1 MRLTGW
7 LSRLKRPQVYPMMP
21 ACSRWR
27 RALLRIA
34 WVLLGMGVMTVSL
47 ADEHEHDQWTAL
59 LQSHVRV
66 IDGGVVTQ
74 VDYAGFARD
83 RAALQAYLAQL
94 SQLTRA
100 DFDQRPLPE
109 QLAFL
114 INAYNAWTVEL
125 ILTAWPDLDSIRDL
139 GSFLRSPWQRAF
151 IPLLGETVSLDTIEH
166 DMIRGWGRYNEPR
179 IHFAVNCAS
188 IGCPALRNEAF
199 TAQKLDAQLEEQTQL
214 FLSDRSRNYLD
225 GNTLWVTPILRW
237 YADDFERGWAGYQS
251 VPAFLADYADAL
263 GLSNAQGANL
273 LAGRIRVRYLDY
285 DWGLNGTGD

>member
-21 ACSRWR
+21 ACSRWQ
-27 RALLRIA
+27 RALLRIGF
-34 WVLLGMGVMTVSL
+34 VFLFLSMGVMTVSS
-47 ADEHEHDQWTAL
+47 ADEHDTWTAL

-66 IDGGVVTQ
+66 IDGGVATQ

-83 RAALQAYLAQL
+83 REALQAYLTDL
-94 SQLTRA
+94 SQVSRA
-100 DFDQRPLPE
+100 DFDQRPLAD

-125 ILTAWPDLDSIRDL
+125 ILGAWPVIESIRDL

-151 IPLLGETVSLDTIEH
+151 IPLLGETVSLDNIEH
-166 DMIRGWGRYNEPR
+166 DMIRGWGRYDEPR

-199 TAQKLDAQLEEQTQL
+199 TAQKLEAQLQEQTQL
-214 FLSDRSRNYLD
+214 FLSDHSRNYLD

-237 YADDFERGWAGYQS
+237 YAEDFERGWAGYQS
-251 VPAFLADYADAL
+251 VPAFLADYAEAL
-263 GLSNAQGANL
+263 GLSDAQREDL

-285 DWGLNGTGD
+285 DWGLNKTGG

>member
-27 RALLRIA
+27 RALLWIGF
-34 WVLLGMGVMTVSL
+34 VLPGMGVMTVSV
-47 ADEHEHDQWTAL
+47 ADEHDKWSAL

-66 IDGGVVTQ
+66 IDGGVATQ

-83 RAALQAYLAQL
+83 RADLQTYLAQL
-94 SQLTRA
+94 SQVTRA
-100 DFDQRPLPE
+100 DFDQRPLAD

-125 ILTAWPDLDSIRDL
+125 ILGAWPDLASIRDL
-139 GSFLRSPWQRAF
+139 GSFLRTPWQRAF
-151 IPLLGETVSLDTIEH
+151 IPLLGDTVSLDNIEH
-166 DMIRGWGRYNEPR
+166 DMIRGWDRYNEPR

-188 IGCPALRNEAF
+188 IGCPALRHEAF
-199 TAQKLDAQLEEQTQL
+199 RAQDLDAQLDEQTRL
-214 FLSDRSRNYLD
+214 FLSDRSRNYLQD
-225 GNTLWVTPILRW
+225 NTLWVTPILRW

-251 VPAFLADYADAL
+251 VPAFLADYAEAL
-263 GLSNAQGANL
+263 GLSEAQRADL
-273 LAGRIRVRYLDY
+273 LAGRIRLRYLDY
-285 DWGLNGTGD
+285 DWALNGIRD